1 MRKLNSVLAQ
11 YFKVKTV
18 SAFIRQL
25 NRNGFERINKRQGY
39 FEFKHDQ
46 FKKGNL
52 EQIQKSCY
60 RRILYKDELKRSKV
74 ELEKITEEH
83 QELHN
88 QLNNTKTTLE
98 DMKKQNIKLVDINKG
113 LVVNLYFFKQEYEI
127 RLKQILFC
135 FYMSLNHHDDNV
147 TKEVQTMLEASGIDK
162 IPDSSKINCFTAC
175 MKTQEFVKLLIKHF
189 LFCEEQNAKLLEGVA
204 KVYLNHLRINLGVE
218 SIEIGWKQLASEVFQ
233 KGSTEALLLPE
244 ILHDEHKDDKIDQ
257 IIPKEVKDNANEL
270 NIFNKDKRRNST
282 MSRTECMN
290 DFDFLSRIN
299 SQMQKSR
306 SERMSENSFS
316 INSMGMPFLNDDN
329 DGDNEMSL

>member
-1 MRKLNSVLAQ
+1 MRKLNCVLAQ

-25 NRNGFERINKRQGY
+25 NRYGFERINKRQGY

-52 EQIQKSCY
+52 KQIKKSCY
-60 RRILYKDELKRSKV
+60 RRILFKEELKRNRE
-74 ELEKITEEH
+74 ELNKMTEEH
-83 QELHN
+83 EKLHN
-88 QLNNTKTTLE
+88 QFNDTKTTLE
-98 DMKKQNIKLVDINKG
+98 DMKKQNTKLVDINKG

-135 FYMSLNHHDDNV
+135 FYMSLNHNDDNV
-147 TKEVQTMLEASGIDK
+147 TKEVKTMLEGSGIDK

-175 MKTQEFVKLLIKHF
+175 MKTKEFVKLLIKHF
-189 LFCEEQNAKLLEGVA
+189 LFCEEQNAKLLEEVT
-204 KVYLNHLRINLGVE
+204 KIYLNHLRNNLGVE
-218 SIEIGWKQLASEVFQ
+218 SIEIDWKQLASEVFQ

-270 NIFNKDKRRNST
+270 NIFSDDKRRNST
-282 MSRTECMN
+282 MSKTECMN
-290 DFDFLSRIN
+290 DLDFLSKIN

-316 INSMGMPFLNDDN
+316 MNSVSMPFLHEDSDD
-329 DGDNEMSL
+329 DKDMSL